1 MRLLAVRCAKPPGY
15 STAISLRLGLTVA
28 LWEGGRRGKSN
39 LNYSLLLDTTKLQL
53 YRSLS
58 ARDRLNT

>member
-15 STAISLRLGLTVA
+15 SMAISLRLGVTVA
-28 LWEGGRRGKSN
+28 LWEGGKSN